1 MDSVIPN
8 DQSNFSKEPSH
19 DTASSTH
26 DRRYA
31 ATQSQRRNA
40 AYLHYITGLARF
52 YQTSPEHLSLE
63 EIREYQLYMINER
76 QYSPE
81 SVNRFVAAAK
91 FLYNVTL
98 ETPWPEGAL
107 PRCRVPHKLPAVLSA
122 VEVEEFFQHVCTI
135 RNRAAWM
142 TAYGAGLRVSE
153 VVSLQVGD
161 IDSQRKL
168 IRIRQGKGKKDR
180 YAMLSAR
187 LLEVLRWTQR
197 VPRRSRRPAGQPQ
210 KTSPEDWLF
219 PGWRKD
225 RHMNT
230 ATLQDVC
237 REAARAAGL
246 SKRITVHTLR
256 HSFSTHLLENGADSR
271 VIQVLLGHSRIETT
285 MRYAQVSPQLV
296 AATVSPLDNLGRNG
310 RRPAQRQ
317 RRS

>member
-1 MDSVIPN
+1 MTPLRQRMTEDMQLRNLS
-8 DQSNFSKEPSH
+8 
-19 DTASSTH
+19 AG
-26 DRRYA
+26 
-31 ATQSQRRNA
+31 TQR

-52 YQTSPEHLSLE
+52 YQTSPDHLSLE

-81 SVNRFVAAAK
+81 SVNHFVAAAK

-98 ETPWPEGAL
+98 ETPWQEGAL
-107 PRCRVPHKLPAVLSA
+107 PRCRVPHKLPVVLSA
-122 VEVEEFFQHVCTI
+122 VEVQEFFQHVCTI
-135 RNRAAWM
+135 RYRAALM

-153 VVSLQVGD
+153 VVSLQLGD

-187 LLEVLRWTQR
+187 LLEVLRCWW
-197 VPRRSRRPAGQPQ
+197 RSRRPAGQAQ

-230 ATLQDVC
+230 TSLQDAC

-246 SKRITVHTLR
+246 SKQVSVHTLR

-271 VIQVLLGHSRIETT
+271 VIQVLLGHSSIETT